1 MAWNLAEADAKRI
14 EAREQLTARAA
25 GVHTHWDDVHTELS
39 FLEKSRRRKPGALR
53 AQERYVRNDIPCGID
68 KCATCFGAD
77 SVASFFRPRRPMARE
92 RAEYVV
98 PDAFCLLQCME
109 LLEEAIFGDV
119 VKHMLILQT
128 VYLEALRIAPSRD
141 ATRLKNFF
149 REDRRMVADT
159 CVYLFPDQHHAQ
171 TSTKTQLG
179 GVYVDLD
186 VDDSPEMEPL
196 AVRNER
202 AILKTLTWYQRHH
215 VSASSRLLFMTRDID
230 SSLSVQ
236 VAADVDCEVVTCEEF
251 LDQRF
256 KRNGDFLRELA
267 FNTAEAIVWW
277 AERRVVD
284 EIGVAVAN
292 AEFTPHLPLSKLSE
306 LVATG
311 KLLKGKLDVS
321 LHNPMESFV
330 VVDGKTK
337 TGDVD
342 KVFIY
347 GREDMNR
354 GVHGDQVVVQLLP
367 KENWRTPQ
375 SDRMLVH
382 YTADESD
389 SGGKSLNTQRSKDTD
404 DDTGIMSSS
413 KVIPT
418 GYVVG
423 VLQRSPRFHVATI
436 LSSTVGAND
445 DYGLAIPM
453 DNRIPKVRIRSQRMD
468 TLVDKRLKVVID
480 HWAVDS
486 MYPNG
491 HYVGVLGET
500 GSLSTELSALL
511 VQNEIEEAPFSE
523 AALACLPEC
532 DIEGNRVAECS
543 TAKRPQFCGL
553 LDWHVPPEEMA
564 VRRDLRSSHR
574 VFSVDPP
581 GCQDI
586 DDAMSVRRLP
596 NGNIELGVHIADVS
610 YFVTHESPLDYEAR
624 SRATTVYLVGMRL
637 DMLPS
642 VLSGDLC
649 SLHQNVDRLAVSVIW
664 ELDGKTFNIVEDK
677 TWFGRSIIR
686 SCSSM
691 TYEQAHRMLQGLNA
705 DGGKPLYDKNDR
717 RVRSSSSDSTSE
729 LPLGVAGGKIP
740 LPLQMDLREDLNLL
754 TDISR
759 KLAQTRG
766 DQGGLDLSK
775 HEEVRF
781 SLNVSEMGEE
791 GVEIIVKES
800 LEIHSTI
807 AELMIIANSC
817 VAKCIVDVFP
827 TNALLRRHPP
837 PSGDRFAQLI
847 KIAQAKDIVI
857 DATNNYTLQQ
867 SLMTAEK
874 KGNVDSKTMALLKSL
889 AVRVMSQAEYVC
901 ASDSDARSDKNDDLT
916 SYAHYG
922 LGLQHYT
929 HFTSPIR
936 RYADI
941 IVHRQLLAALET
953 GDGTLAKKQILNR
966 PVAQIPQPLPP
977 SVTMSVFDE
986 DEDFLDELISSIDNK
1001 LHVEERVETVKNAL
1015 PASSDAE
1022 DTLFPPSEL
1031 VPLTHNLN
1039 KKNRNAKLAARDCD
1053 ELFLALYFS
1062 SHTIKVQAV
1071 ITSLKQNGFIVYVP
1085 KYDIRAPVYIRDK
1098 DGVVQMDPLL
1108 CGVRIVDTHPP
1119 TGAFANADCIRMVP
1133 QAQIVYDSD
1142 AERLEVS
1149 APSLSSSSSSGSSSC
1164 VFKILDE
1171 VEVQISCDLS
1181 ATTAR
1186 VPQLQLLLVGRVKT
1200 KGGNS
1205 QRRDASTLLTTM
1217 KSKAD
1222 TSIPELQRYVQKES
1236 QIDQPPPASGGA
1248 KSVSASRAPNVL
1260 TAGVES
1266 NGGRNLYNLLESPL
1280 SISPVKKPLKK
1291 VGNAMAFLQQKKPA
1305 KEQQKNQST
1314 MMKKRGPG
1322 RLVFGD
1328 YEPPAHQH
1336 YQQKLAQYMDTR
1348 SDELEEELNIHRRGQ
1363 SSALSQDLKRTE
1375 REALSRLQ
1383 KLAAEKRHDKINKR
1397 NKAN

>member
-1 MAWNLAEADAKRI
+1 MAAAPWNLADADAKRL
-14 EAREQLTARAA
+14 ETHAREAQLMGTSGLR
-25 GVHTHWDDVHTELS
+25 THWDDVRTEMS

-53 AQERYVRNDIPCGID
+53 AQERYFRRDIPCGID
-68 KCATCFGAD
+68 KCPTCISSKDLAY
-77 SVASFFRPRRPMARE
+77 AFRPRRPMKRE
-92 RAEYVV
+92 NAEYLV

-109 LLEEAIFGDV
+109 LLEEALFGDV
-119 VKHMLILQT
+119 VKHLLVLQT
-128 VYLEALRIAPSRD
+128 VLQEALRIAPSRD

-149 REDRRMVADT
+149 REDRRVVADT
-159 CVYLFPDQHHAQ
+159 CVYYFPDQHHSETCAEI
-171 TSTKTQLG
+171 QLG
-179 GVYVDLD
+179 GSYVDLD
-186 VDDSPEMEPL
+186 VDDSPEMEPQ
-196 AVRNER
+196 AVRNDR
-202 AILKTLTWYQRHH
+202 AILKTLLWYQSQHMS
-215 VSASSRLLFMTRDID
+215 VSSRLVFMTRNID

-236 VAADVDCEVVTCEEF
+236 VVADVGCEVITCEQF

-277 AERRVVD
+277 GERRAVD
-284 EIGVAVAN
+284 ENGNVIAN
-292 AEFTPHLPLSKLSE
+292 GEFAPHLPPSKLEE
-306 LVATG
+306 LAATG
-311 KLLKGKLDVS
+311 KLWKGKLEVS
-321 LHNPMESFV
+321 SHNPMESFV
-330 VVDGKTK
+330 VIEGKT
-337 TGDVD
+337 TAQME
-342 KVFIY
+342 KVFVF

-367 KENWRTPQ
+367 KEHWRTPQ
-375 SDRMLVH
+375 SDQMLVH
-382 YTADESD
+382 YVPDEMESD
-389 SGGKSLNTQRSKDTD
+389 GKRGKERGAFINEE
-404 DDTGIMSSS
+404 GNAPSSQM
-413 KVIPT
+413 IPT

-423 VLQRSPRFHVATI
+423 VQQRSSRYHVATI

-468 TLVDKRLKVVID
+468 ALVDKRLKVVID

-532 DIEGNRVAECS
+532 DIEGNNIAECS
-543 TAKRPQFCGL
+543 TAKRPKFCEL
-553 LDWHVPPEEMA
+553 LDWHIPAEEVA
-564 VRRDLRSSHR
+564 VRRDLRSTHR

-586 DDAMSVRRLP
+586 DDAMSVRHLA

-610 YFVTHESPLDYEAR
+610 YFVAHESPLDYEAR

-664 ELDGKTFNIVEDK
+664 ELDGKTYNVIEDK
-677 TWFGRSIIR
+677 TWFGRTVIR

-705 DGGKPLYDKNDR
+705 DGGKPLHDKNER
-717 RVRSSSSDSTSE
+717 HVRSSSSDSSCE
-729 LPLGVAGGKIP
+729 LPLGVAGGRIP
-740 LPLQMDLREDLNLL
+740 LPLQKEVGDDLVVL

-759 KLAQTRG
+759 KFAQTRG
-766 DQGGLDLSK
+766 EQGGLDLSK

-781 SLNVSEMGEE
+781 SLNVSELGEE

-807 AELMIIANSC
+807 AELMIIANSY
-817 VAKCIVDVFP
+817 VAKRIVDVFP
-827 TNALLRRHPP
+827 SNALLRRHPP
-837 PSGDRFAQLI
+837 PSGDRFTQLI

-857 DATNNYTLQQ
+857 DASNNYTLQQ
-867 SLMTAEK
+867 SLVAAEK
-874 KGNVDSKTMALLKSL
+874 SGHVDSKTMALLKSL

-901 ASDSDARSDKNDDLT
+901 ASDATAQSDANEDMT

-941 IVHRQLLAALET
+941 IVHRQLLASLEMES
-953 GDGTLAKKQILNR
+953 GAKAPILRQRSQESTLSVAKPL
-966 PVAQIPQPLPP
+966 ALPP
-977 SVTMSVFDE
+977 SMTFSVLEE
-986 DEDFLDELISSIDNK
+986 DEDFLDDLISSVDSK
-1001 LHVEERVETVKNAL
+1001 LNVEDP
-1015 PASSDAE
+1015 PAGKKQSNRLSGGSDAGR
-1022 DTLFPPSEL
+1022 DDALIFPPHEL
-1031 VPLTHNLN
+1031 VPLTRNLN
-1039 KKNRNAKLAARDCD
+1039 KMNRNAKLAARDCD

-1062 SHTIKVQAV
+1062 SHTVKVQAV

-1085 KYDIRAPVYIRDK
+1085 KYDIRAPVYIRDR
-1098 DGVVQMDPLL
+1098 DGMVQMDPLL

-1119 TGAFANADCIRMVP
+1119 TGAFANAACIRMIP
-1133 QAQIVYDSD
+1133 QARLVYDCD
-1142 AERLEVS
+1142 AERLEVN
-1149 APSLSSSSSSGSSSC
+1149 APPSGGTC

-1171 VEVQISCDLS
+1171 VEIQISCDLS
-1181 ATTAR
+1181 ATSAR
-1186 VPQLQLLLVGRVKT
+1186 VPQLQLLLVGRVKNRN
-1200 KGGNS
+1200 GPP
-1205 QRRDASTLLTTM
+1205 RREMPMM
-1217 KSKAD
+1217 KSEAD
-1222 TSIPELQRYVQKES
+1222 TSLPELQRYVQKKS
-1236 QIDQPPPASGGA
+1236 QIDQPSSKAAS
-1248 KSVSASRAPNVL
+1248 VL
-1260 TAGVES
+1260 LPDEAV
-1266 NGGRNLYNLLESPL
+1266 GRHNLYSVFESPL
-1280 SISPVKKPLKK
+1280 SSISPVKKLSKK
-1291 VGNAMAFLQQKKPA
+1291 PNNPRQKPA
-1305 KEQQKNQST
+1305 KELQTNPSSS
-1314 MMKKRGPG
+1314 MKKRGPG
-1322 RLVFGD
+1322 RLVFGN
-1328 YEPPAHQH
+1328 YEPPARQH
-1336 YQQKLAQYMDTR
+1336 YQQKLAHYMDMR
-1348 SDELEEELNIHRRGQ
+1348 SDELEEELNIQRRGQ
-1363 SSALSQDLKRTE
+1363 SSMMVQDLKRTE
-1375 REALSRLQ
+1375 REAMSRVQ

-1397 NKAN
+1397 NKAK

>member
-1 MAWNLAEADAKRI
+1 MAAWNLAEADAKRL
-14 EAREQLTARAA
+14 EARDLATAGLR
-25 GVHTHWDDVHTELS
+25 THWYDVHTEMS

-53 AQERYVRNDIPCGID
+53 AQERYVRSDIPCGID
-68 KCATCFGAD
+68 KCATCFSAD
-77 SVASFFRPRRPMARE
+77 NVAAFFRPQRPMAKE
-92 RAEYVV
+92 GAEYVV

-109 LLEEAIFGDV
+109 LLEEELFGDV
-119 VKHMLILQT
+119 VKHMLVLQT

-159 CVYLFPDQHHAQ
+159 CVYFFPDQHHAQ

-179 GVYVDLD
+179 GAYVDLD

-202 AILKTLTWYQRHH
+202 AILKTLQWYQSHH
-215 VSASSRLLFMTRDID
+215 VSASSRLIFMTRDID

-236 VAADVDCEVVTCEEF
+236 VVADVGCEAITCEEF
-251 LDQRF
+251 LNRRF

-267 FNTAEAIVWW
+267 FNTAEAIIWW
-277 AERRVVD
+277 AERRAVD
-284 EIGVAVAN
+284 ENGVAVAN
-292 AEFTPHLPLSKLSE
+292 AEFTPHLPSLKLE
-306 LVATG
+306 MLLATG

-321 LHNPMESFV
+321 SHNPMESFV
-330 VVDGKTK
+330 VVQGKK
-337 TGDVD
+337 ASGGDAMER
-342 KVFIY
+342 VFVY
-347 GREDMNR
+347 GREDINR

-382 YTADESD
+382 YTADETD
-389 SGGKSLNTQRSKDTD
+389 SEGKLKRTNKEGVDGSGASA
-404 DDTGIMSSS
+404 SPSS
-413 KVIPT
+413 KAIPT

-423 VLQRSPRFHVATI
+423 VLQRSSRYHVATI

-532 DIEGNRVAECS
+532 DIEGNKIAECS
-543 TAKRPQFCGL
+543 TAKRPKFCDL
-553 LDWHVPPEEMA
+553 LDWQVPPEEVG
-564 VRRDLRSSHR
+564 VRRDLRSTHR

-586 DDAMSVRRLP
+586 DDAMSVRRLA
-596 NGNIELGVHIADVS
+596 NGNVELGVHIADVS
-610 YFVTHESPLDYEAR
+610 YFVEHESPLDYEAR
-624 SRATTVYLVGMRL
+624 NRATTVYLVGMRL

-664 ELDGKTFNIVEDK
+664 ELDGKTFEIVEGK

-691 TYEQAHRMLQGLNA
+691 TYEQAHRMIQGLNA
-705 DGGKPLYDKNDR
+705 DGGKLLHDKNDR
-717 RVRSSSSDSTSE
+717 RVRSLSSDSSSSSE

-740 LPLQMDLREDLNLL
+740 LPLQKEIREDLILL

-781 SLNVSEMGEE
+781 SLNVSELGEE

-817 VAKCIVDVFP
+817 VAKRIVDVFP
-827 TNALLRRHPP
+827 QNALLRRHPP
-837 PSGDRFAQLI
+837 PSGDRFTQLI

-857 DATNNYTLQQ
+857 DASNNYTLQQ

-874 KGNVDSKTMALLKSL
+874 SGNVDSKTMSLLKSL
-889 AVRVMSQAEYVC
+889 AVRVMSEAEYVC
-901 ASDSDARSDKNDDLT
+901 ASDSDARSDKNDDMT

-941 IVHRQLLAALET
+941 IVHRQLLASLEV
-953 GDGTLAKKQILNR
+953 GGHGAENQVQSY
-966 PVAQIPQPLPP
+966 PMAQNQPQKLPP
-977 SVTMSVFDE
+977 SMTMSVLD
-986 DEDFLDELISSIDNK
+986 DNEDFLDDLISSVDSK
-1001 LHVEERVETVKNAL
+1001 LHVEDQQSFAAEQVNT
-1015 PASSDAE
+1015 SSDDEAA
-1022 DTLFPPSEL
+1022 TIFPPSEL
-1031 VPLTHNLN
+1031 VPLTQNLN

-1062 SHTIKVQAV
+1062 SHTVKVQAV

-1098 DGVVQMDPLL
+1098 DGMVQMDPLL
-1108 CGVRIVDTHPP
+1108 CGVRIIDTHPP
-1119 TGAFANADCIRMVP
+1119 TGVFANADCIRMIP
-1133 QAQIVYDSD
+1133 QANILYDSE

-1149 APSLSSSSSSGSSSC
+1149 APPDGSC

-1171 VEVQISCDLS
+1171 VEIQISCDLS

-1186 VPQLQLLLVGRVKT
+1186 VPQLQLLLVGRVKHR
-1200 KGGNS
+1200 GSS
-1205 QRRDASTLLTTM
+1205 QRRDTTLLTM
-1217 KSKAD
+1217 KNKAD
-1222 TSIPELQRYVQKES
+1222 KSSIPELQRYVQKKS
-1236 QIDQPPPASGGA
+1236 QSINQPADKAANGA
-1248 KSVSASRAPNVL
+1248 KPLGVSEALPDI
-1260 TAGVES
+1260 VES
-1266 NGGRNLYNLLESPL
+1266 DGNGSGRNLYSMFESPL
-1280 SISPVKKPLKK
+1280 TISPVKKTLKK
-1291 VGNAMAFLQQKKPA
+1291 AGYQKK
-1305 KEQQKNQST
+1305 QQSAQQTTSATTTK
-1314 MMKKRGPG
+1314 MKKRGPG

-1328 YEPPAHQH
+1328 YEPPARQH
-1336 YQQKLAQYMDTR
+1336 YQQKLAHYMDTR

-1363 SSALSQDLKRTE
+1363 SSALAQDLKRTE
-1375 REALSRLQ
+1375 RDALSRLQ
-1383 KLAAEKRHDKINKR
+1383 KLAAERRHDKINKR
-1397 NKAN
+1397 SKAK